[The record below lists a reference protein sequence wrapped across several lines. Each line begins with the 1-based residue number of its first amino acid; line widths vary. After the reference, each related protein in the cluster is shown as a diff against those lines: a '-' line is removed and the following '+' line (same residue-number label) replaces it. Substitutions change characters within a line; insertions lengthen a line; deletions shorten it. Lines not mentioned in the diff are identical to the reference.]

1 MDSNRSLLAGAL
13 LCGTGVALGALA
25 AHVLKSSLSLDSMAA
40 FETGVRYQV
49 LHGLALL
56 ACSALESRDR
66 RTGLASLA
74 FLLGTLLFS
83 GSLYV
88 LALSGPKEFGPV
100 TPLGGVLLI
109 AGWLVLLLQNL
120 PRRGAQAA

>member
-1 MDSNRSLLAGAL
+1 MDASRSLFAGAL

-25 AHVLKSSLSLDSMAA
+25 AHALKSSLSAYSMAA
-40 FETGVRYQV
+40 FETGVRYQLV
-49 LHGLALL
+49 HGLALL
-56 ACSALESRDR
+56 ACSALESRR
-66 RTGLASLA
+66 RTGLAALA

-100 TPLGGVLLI
+100 TPVGGVLLI
-109 AGWLVLLLQNL
+109 AGWIILLLQNL
-120 PRRGAQAA
+120 PRRAAQAA